1 MSDEQDMRN
10 MGGIWR
16 KIPITYA
23 MMWIG
28 SLALAGMPF
37 FAGYFSKD
45 LVLEVAWASH
55 GPFAGYAFWLGI
67 AAAVMTAFYSWRLL
81 FMTFHGQ
88 PRASEEV
95 MSHVHESPYV
105 MTIPL
110 GLLAVGA
117 ILAGFLGLPMVAE
130 DMAFWGG
137 SIAMVQEPNIIEEA
151 HHVSVLIKILPI
163 LAGLIGIGLAYVF
176 YIMNPGLPRRLAEQA
191 QGLYR
196 FLLNKWYVDELYEF
210 LFVRPA
216 KRAGHAL
223 WQGGDI
229 GIIDTFG
236 PNGVAATALSVA
248 RRATMLQTGYVY
260 HYAFAMLIGI
270 AALVTWYLFRL

>member
-1 MSDEQDMRN
+1 
-10 MGGIWR
+10 MGGIWK
-16 KIPITYA
+16 KIPVTYA

-28 SLALAGMPF
+28 SLALAGMPI
-37 FAGYFSKD
+37 FAGFFSKD
-45 LVLEVAWASH
+45 LILEVAWASH

-81 FMTFHGQ
+81 FMTFHGK

-95 MSHVHESPYV
+95 MSHVHESPLV

-117 ILAGFLGLPMVAE
+117 VFAGILGLPMVAD

-137 SIAMVQEPNIIEEA
+137 SIAMVQQPNIIEEA
-151 HHVSVLIKILPI
+151 HHVGLFIKILPI
-163 LAGLIGIGLAYVF
+163 LCGLVGIGLAYLF
-176 YIMNPGLPRRLAEQA
+176 YMQNPDLPRQLAA
-191 QGLYR
+191 KVQGVYQ
-196 FLLNKWYVDELYEF
+196 FLLNKWYVDELYDY
-210 LFVRPA
+210 LFVNPA
-216 KRAGHAL
+216 KRLGTMF
-223 WQGGDI
+223 WQGGDV
-229 GIIDTFG
+229 GIIDAFG
-236 PNGVAATALSVA
+236 PNGVAATALNVA

-270 AALVTWYLFRL
+270 AALVTWYLFLA